1 MRIISGIYRGRNLK
15 TLPTLDTRPTK
26 DMVKGAIFSIIQF
39 EIVNA
44 RVLDLF
50 AGSGSIGIEA
60 LSRGAKSVVF
70 NDKNRAAYN
79 LINYNLESLKI
90 KEDNYQLLNLD
101 YKLVLAQMQNEK
113 MKFDFIYLDPPY
125 KLKII
130 DELIIQIL
138 KLELLSK
145 SGVIMAEVEKRD
157 PETNHLNLK
166 LKVHQ
171 YGNTKLLV
179 YRFTPV

>member
-1 MRIISGIYRGRNLK
+1 MRIIAGIYRGRNLK
-15 TLPTLDTRPTK
+15 SLPTLDTRPTK

-44 RVLDLF
+44 SVLDLF

-60 LSRGAKSVVF
+60 LSRGAKLAVF
-70 NDKNRAAYN
+70 NDKSRAAYN
-79 LINYNLESLKI
+79 LIKDNLESLNVKQ
-90 KEDNYQLLNLD
+90 DAYQLINLD
-101 YKLVLAQMQNEK
+101 YNLALAHIHNEK
-113 MKFDFIYLDPPY
+113 KKFDFIYLDPPY

-130 DELIIQIL
+130 DDLITQIMNL
-138 KLELLSK
+138 QLLSK
-145 SGVIMAEVEKRD
+145 SGVIMAEVDKRD
-157 PETNHLNLK
+157 PETNYPGLK

-179 YRFTPV
+179 YRVNPV